1 MSVELWT
8 IWTCG
13 KLICPNIPVH
23 SVSMGVTF
31 GAGTDYH
38 PGATFFTPGF
48 NRVRIARS
56 LVCYVQVAR
65 SLVCYVQVAR
75 SLVCY
80 VQVARSLVCC
90 VQVARSL
97 VCCVQVARSLV
108 CCVMFYTLL
117 FFWPFSIYDFW
128 LPLWCLQT
136 FLPARWSYKYSWQ
149 NCSQLSIRRFN
160 VMGSH
165 KGSWR
170 VNKKRH
176 VRSYSICVF
185 EINIF

>member
-23 SVSMGVTF
+23 SVSTGVTF

-56 LVCYVQVAR
+56 LVC
-65 SLVCYVQVAR
+65 
-75 SLVCY
+75 
-80 VQVARSLVCC
+80 
-90 VQVARSL
+90 
-97 VCCVQVARSLV
+97 
-108 CCVMFYTLL
+108 CVMFYTLL

-128 LPLWCLQT
+128 LPLWCLHT

>member
-1 MSVELWT
+1 VCGHIYASGASIVPLPVICLLNFELFGHVVNLFVLIFQSIAYQWVSHLEQELIT
-8 IWTCG
+8 I
-13 KLICPNIPVH
+13 KEQPFSP
-23 SVSMGVTF
+23 
-31 GAGTDYH
+31 
-38 PGATFFTPGF
+38 PGF
-48 NRVRIARS
+48 NKVRIARSLVCYVQVARS

-117 FFWPFSIYDFW
+117 FFWPFSIYDF
-128 LPLWCLQT
+128 
-136 FLPARWSYKYSWQ
+136 
-149 NCSQLSIRRFN
+149 
-160 VMGSH
+160 
-165 KGSWR
+165 
-170 VNKKRH
+170 
-176 VRSYSICVF
+176 
-185 EINIF
+185 

>member
-1 MSVELWT
+1 VCGHIYASGASIVPLPVICLLNFELFGHVVNLFVLIFQSIAYQWVSHLEQELIT
-8 IWTCG
+8 I
-13 KLICPNIPVH
+13 KEQPFSP
-23 SVSMGVTF
+23 
-31 GAGTDYH
+31 
-38 PGATFFTPGF
+38 PGF
-48 NRVRIARS
+48 NKVRIARS
-56 LVCYVQVAR
+56 LVCY
-65 SLVCYVQVAR
+65 
-75 SLVCY
+75 
-80 VQVARSLVCC
+80 
-90 VQVARSL
+90 
-97 VCCVQVARSLV
+97 VQVARSLV

-160 VMGSH
+160 VIGSH

-176 VRSYSICVF
+176 VRSNSICVF